1 MLCFNVYR
9 NIYIYTCMLIY
20 TYAYHDYVHTCMII
34 HIYIYISNAGSAS
47 KNTLQFAW
55 DKIHWDEIH
64 SPNLSMLGCYYLTL
78 PQ

>member
-34 HIYIYISNAGSAS
+34 HIYIYQMLDQPAKTRFNLRGIKYIGM
-47 KNTLQFAW
+47 KYIHPIYLCW
-55 DKIHWDEIH
+55 DVII
-64 SPNLSMLGCYYLTL
+64 
-78 PQ
+78 